1 MVYLIRH
8 GFFAA
13 CVLMGV
19 SLYAVSLNASM
30 GSETAVLLATVLSLL
45 AAVVL
50 ERLLP
55 FRKDWNQPKGDTGT
69 DITSA
74 VVLVALV
81 DPLLKY
87 AAPWLVVAAYSLWG
101 SDPASPGPAGWNLG
115 LQLVLVILLVEFGKY
130 WAHRAHHQI
139 SALWWLHALHHSSER
154 LYTINNLRFHPL
166 NHALN
171 FLLGILPVMLLGFS
185 ADALWGYL
193 AISQPVLILQHA
205 NIDLKS
211 GWLNYVFSTNEVHR
225 WHHSKKRGE
234 ADHNFGSAFL
244 IWDQVFGT
252 FRADQYDAGQD
263 VGLFGEGQYY
273 PARSDYFRQLLS
285 MFKPGCCRGTAA

>member
-1 MVYLIRH
+1 MIDLIRR

-19 SLYAVSLNASM
+19 SLYAVSLNSSL

-45 AAVVL
+45 AAMVL

-55 FRKDWNQPKGDTGT
+55 FRKDWNQSKGDTRT

-81 DPLLKY
+81 EPLLKY
-87 AAPWLVVAAYSLWG
+87 AAPWLVAAAYMLWG
-101 SDPASPGPAGWNLG
+101 ASPASSGPAGWSLG
-115 LQLVLVILLVEFGKY
+115 LQIVLVILIAEFGKY
-130 WAHRAHHQI
+130 WAHRAHHQV

-154 LYTINNLRFHPL
+154 LYTINNLRFHPV

-171 FLLGILPVMLLGFS
+171 FLLGMVPVMLLGFS

-211 GWLNYVFSTNEVHR
+211 GWLNSIFSTNEVHR
-225 WHHSKKRGE
+225 WHHSRKRGE
-234 ADHNFGSAFL
+234 ADYNFGAAFL

-252 FRADQYDAGQD
+252 FRADPYDVDQD
-263 VGLFGEGQYY
+263 VGLFGEDQPY
-273 PARSDYFRQLLS
+273 PARADYFRQLLS
-285 MFKPGCCRGTAA
+285 MFKPGCCARAAS